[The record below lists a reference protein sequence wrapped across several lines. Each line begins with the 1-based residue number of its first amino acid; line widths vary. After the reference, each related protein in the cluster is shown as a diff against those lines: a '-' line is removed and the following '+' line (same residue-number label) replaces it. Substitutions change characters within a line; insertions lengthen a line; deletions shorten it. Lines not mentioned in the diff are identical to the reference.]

1 MVTASYINRL
11 SHAIDQIEK
20 RSQPARP
27 FKVVKVRR
35 GYHEDP
41 NAARERHFAAHP
53 EDYEADVVIWH
64 FLDDEET
71 TDESQGGGRRLGR

>member
-1 MVTASYINRL
+1 MVTSSIINRL

-35 GYHEDP
+35 GYDEDP
-41 NAARERHFAAHP
+41 DLALDRHYAARP
-53 EDYEADVVIWH
+53 EDRGADVVIFQFH
-64 FLDDEET
+64 DDEGT
-71 TDESQGGGRRLGR
+71 TGESR